1 MFKTADLSQGSAEP
15 HLYRPVVAAYV
26 HFLSVGND
34 HSQLRKLSA
43 QDHPGLRPLEFNTL
57 FCQCGN
63 CHLIMTKRAFS
74 RHNCPEVIDLTRD
87 EAIDLMTES
96 DTEVEDQ

>member
-15 HLYRPVVAAYV
+15 RQHRPVVAANV

-43 QDHPGLRPLEFNTL
+43 QDRTGLRPLEFNTL
-57 FCQCGN
+57 FCQCGA

-74 RHNCPEVIDLTRD
+74 RHNCPEVIDLTKD
-87 EAIDLMTES
+87 EAIDLKTES